1 MAQNKKEKLLKA
13 LQETQGLIYHACKK
27 AGNIS
32 RSTYYRYMRE
42 DEEFAQAV
50 EDIKEAQIDYV
61 EGQLIKNIS
70 SGKET
75 SIIFYLKSK
84 ARDRGYA
91 EKLDITS
98 GGSTLIG
105 CEKTNRTC
113 YGMELDTKYCDVIIE
128 RWEQFT
134 GQKAVKL

>member
-70 SGKET
+70 NGRET

-98 GGSTLIG
+98 GGKSLT
-105 CEKTNRTC
+105 
-113 YGMELDTKYCDVIIE
+113 ELKIEVIDTGKD
-128 RWEQFT
+128 
-134 GQKAVKL
+134 

>member
-1 MAQNKKEKLLKA
+1 MAHNKKEKLLKA

-32 RSTYYRYMRE
+32 RSTYYRYMKE
-42 DEEFAQAV
+42 DPEFAKEV
-50 EDIKEAQIDYV
+50 EDIKQAQIDYV
-61 EGQLIKNIS
+61 EGQLKNIS
-70 SGKET
+70 KGKET

-98 GGSTLIG
+98 GGKALT
-105 CEKTNRTC
+105 
-113 YGMELDTKYCDVIIE
+113 ELKIEVIDTGKD
-128 RWEQFT
+128 
-134 GQKAVKL
+134 

>member
-42 DEEFAQAV
+42 DEEFAKAV
-50 EDIKEAQIDYV
+50 DDIKEAQIDYV

-70 SGKET
+70 DGKET

-84 ARDRGYA
+84 AKKRGYA

-98 GGSTLIG
+98 GGKTL
-105 CEKTNRTC
+105 T
-113 YGMELDTKYCDVIIE
+113 ELKIEVID
-128 RWEQFT
+128 T
-134 GQKAVKL
+134 GQD

>member
-32 RSTYYRYMRE
+32 RSTYYRYMKE
-42 DEEFAQAV
+42 DKEFAKAV
-50 EDIKEAQIDYV
+50 EEIKEAQVDYV

-70 SGKET
+70 KVKET

-84 ARDRGYA
+84 AKDRGYA
-91 EKLDITS
+91 ERLDITS
-98 GGSTLIG
+98 GGKPLT
-105 CEKTNRTC
+105 
-113 YGMELDTKYCDVIIE
+113 ELKIEVIDTKND
-128 RWEQFT
+128 
-134 GQKAVKL
+134 

>member
-1 MAQNKKEKLLKA
+1 MVHNKKEKLLKA

-32 RSTYYRYMRE
+32 RSTYYRYMKE
-42 DEEFAQAV
+42 DKEFAQAV

-61 EGQLIKNIS
+61 EGELIKNIS
-70 SGKET
+70 RGKET

-84 ARDRGYA
+84 AKDRGYA

-98 GGSTLIG
+98 GGKPLT
-105 CEKTNRTC
+105 
-113 YGMELDTKYCDVIIE
+113 ELKIEVIDTGKD
-128 RWEQFT
+128 
-134 GQKAVKL
+134 

>member
-13 LQETQGLIYHACKK
+13 LEETQGLIYHACKK

-32 RSTYYRYMRE
+32 RSTYYRYMKE
-42 DEEFAQAV
+42 DKEFAKAV
-50 EDIKEAQIDYV
+50 EEIKEAQVDYV

-70 SGKET
+70 KGKET

-84 ARDRGYA
+84 AKDRGYA

-98 GGSTLIG
+98 GGKSLT
-105 CEKTNRTC
+105 
-113 YGMELDTKYCDVIIE
+113 ELKIEVIDTKND
-128 RWEQFT
+128 
-134 GQKAVKL
+134 

>member
-1 MAQNKKEKLLKA
+1 MVHNKKEKLLEA
-13 LQETQGLIYHACKK
+13 LKETQGLIYHACKK

-32 RSTYYRYMRE
+32 RSTYYRYLKE

-70 SGKET
+70 DGKET

-84 ARDRGYA
+84 AKKRGYA

-98 GGSTLIG
+98 GGKSITDIKI
-105 CEKTNRTC
+105 EVF
-113 YGMELDTKYCDVIIE
+113 DTGKD
-128 RWEQFT
+128 
-134 GQKAVKL
+134 

>member
-70 SGKET
+70 DGRET

-98 GGSTLIG
+98 GGKSLT
-105 CEKTNRTC
+105 
-113 YGMELDTKYCDVIIE
+113 ELKIEVIDTGKD
-128 RWEQFT
+128 
-134 GQKAVKL
+134 

>member
-42 DEEFAQAV
+42 DEEFAKAV
-50 EDIKEAQIDYV
+50 EEIKESQIDYV

-70 SGKET
+70 KGKET

-84 ARDRGYA
+84 AKERGYA

-98 GGSTLIG
+98 GGKAITDIKI
-105 CEKTNRTC
+105 EVI
-113 YGMELDTKYCDVIIE
+113 DTGKD
-128 RWEQFT
+128 
-134 GQKAVKL
+134 

>member
-1 MAQNKKEKLLKA
+1 MVHDKKEKLLEA
-13 LQETQGLIYHACKK
+13 LKETQGLIYHACKK

-32 RSTYYRYMRE
+32 RSTYYRYMKE
-42 DEEFAQAV
+42 DKEFAKAV
-50 EDIKEAQIDYV
+50 EDIQQAQIDYV

-70 SGKET
+70 DGKET

-98 GGSTLIG
+98 GGKSLT
-105 CEKTNRTC
+105 
-113 YGMELDTKYCDVIIE
+113 ELKIEVIDTGND
-128 RWEQFT
+128 
-134 GQKAVKL
+134 

>member
-42 DEEFAQAV
+42 DKEFAQAV

-61 EGQLIKNIS
+61 EGELIKNIS
-70 SGKET
+70 RGKET

-84 ARDRGYA
+84 AKERGYA
-91 EKLDITS
+91 EKLDITT
-98 GGSTLIG
+98 GGKPLT
-105 CEKTNRTC
+105 
-113 YGMELDTKYCDVIIE
+113 ELKINVIDTGKD
-128 RWEQFT
+128 
-134 GQKAVKL
+134 

>member
-70 SGKET
+70 DGRET

-91 EKLDITS
+91 EKVDITS
-98 GGSTLIG
+98 GGKSLTDLTIQVI
-105 CEKTNRTC
+105 
-113 YGMELDTKYCDVIIE
+113 DTGKD
-128 RWEQFT
+128 
-134 GQKAVKL
+134 

>member
-42 DEEFAQAV
+42 DPEFAQAV

-61 EGQLIKNIS
+61 EGELIKNIS
-70 SGKET
+70 KGKET

-98 GGSTLIG
+98 GGKSLT
-105 CEKTNRTC
+105 
-113 YGMELDTKYCDVIIE
+113 ELKIEVIDTGKD
-128 RWEQFT
+128 
-134 GQKAVKL
+134 

>member
-1 MAQNKKEKLLKA
+1 MAHNKKEKLLEA
-13 LQETQGLIYHACKK
+13 LKETQGLIYHACKK

-32 RSTYYRYMRE
+32 RSTYYRYMKE
-42 DEEFAQAV
+42 DPEFAKEV
-50 EDIKEAQIDYV
+50 EDIKQAQIDYV

-70 SGKET
+70 DGKET

-98 GGSTLIG
+98 GGKSLT
-105 CEKTNRTC
+105 
-113 YGMELDTKYCDVIIE
+113 ELKIEVIDTGKD
-128 RWEQFT
+128 
-134 GQKAVKL
+134 

>member
-1 MAQNKKEKLLKA
+1 MAHDKKEKLLKA

-32 RSTYYRYMRE
+32 RRTYYRYMRE
-42 DEEFAQAV
+42 DEEFAKAV

-61 EGQLIKNIS
+61 EGELIKNIS
-70 SGKET
+70 KGKET

-98 GGSTLIG
+98 GGKPLT
-105 CEKTNRTC
+105 
-113 YGMELDTKYCDVIIE
+113 ELKIEVIDTGKD
-128 RWEQFT
+128 
-134 GQKAVKL
+134 

>member
-42 DEEFAQAV
+42 DAEFAKAV

-61 EGQLIKNIS
+61 EGELIKNIAI
-70 SGKET
+70 GKET

-84 ARDRGYA
+84 AKERGYA

-98 GGSTLIG
+98 GGKPLT
-105 CEKTNRTC
+105 
-113 YGMELDTKYCDVIIE
+113 ELKIEVIDTGKD
-128 RWEQFT
+128 
-134 GQKAVKL
+134 

>member
-1 MAQNKKEKLLKA
+1 MAHNKKEKLLKA

-42 DEEFAQAV
+42 DEEFAKAV

-61 EGQLIKNIS
+61 EGELIKNIS
-70 SGKET
+70 KGKET

-98 GGSTLIG
+98 GDKPLT
-105 CEKTNRTC
+105 
-113 YGMELDTKYCDVIIE
+113 ELKIQVIDTGKD
-128 RWEQFT
+128 
-134 GQKAVKL
+134 

>member
-1 MAQNKKEKLLKA
+1 MAHNKKEKLLKA
-13 LQETQGLIYHACKK
+13 LAETQGLIYHACKK

-32 RSTYYRYMRE
+32 RSTYYRYMKE
-42 DEEFAQAV
+42 DPEFAKEV
-50 EDIKEAQIDYV
+50 EDIKQAQIDYV

-70 SGKET
+70 DGKET

-98 GGSTLIG
+98 GGKSLT
-105 CEKTNRTC
+105 
-113 YGMELDTKYCDVIIE
+113 ELKIEVIDTGKD
-128 RWEQFT
+128 
-134 GQKAVKL
+134 

>member
-1 MAQNKKEKLLKA
+1 MAHNKKEKLLKA
-13 LQETQGLIYHACKK
+13 LKETQGLIYHACKR

-42 DEEFAQAV
+42 DKEFAQAV

-61 EGQLIKNIS
+61 ESELIKNIS
-70 SGKET
+70 RGKET

-84 ARDRGYA
+84 AKERGYA

-98 GGSTLIG
+98 GGKPLT
-105 CEKTNRTC
+105 
-113 YGMELDTKYCDVIIE
+113 ELKINVIDTGKD
-128 RWEQFT
+128 
-134 GQKAVKL
+134 

>member
-70 SGKET
+70 DGRET

-84 ARDRGYA
+84 TRDRGYA

-98 GGSTLIG
+98 GGKSLT
-105 CEKTNRTC
+105 
-113 YGMELDTKYCDVIIE
+113 ELKIEVIDTGKD
-128 RWEQFT
+128 
-134 GQKAVKL
+134 

>member
-42 DEEFAQAV
+42 DEEFAKAV

-70 SGKET
+70 DGKET

-84 ARDRGYA
+84 AKERGYA

-98 GGSTLIG
+98 GGKSLT
-105 CEKTNRTC
+105 
-113 YGMELDTKYCDVIIE
+113 ELKIEVID
-128 RWEQFT
+128 T
-134 GQKAVKL
+134 GQD

>member
-42 DEEFAQAV
+42 DEEFAKAV
-50 EDIKEAQIDYV
+50 EDIKEAHIDYV
-61 EGQLIKNIS
+61 EGELIKNIAR
-70 SGKET
+70 GKET

-84 ARDRGYA
+84 AKDRGYA

-98 GGSTLIG
+98 GGKSLT
-105 CEKTNRTC
+105 
-113 YGMELDTKYCDVIIE
+113 ELKIEVIDTGKD
-128 RWEQFT
+128 
-134 GQKAVKL
+134 